1 MERINHSLNN
11 ILTIVALTLLLAACG
26 DIETTPTESPGNE
39 RTIPESTTKLRATPN
54 GFTEEAY
61 GVAAKW
67 YNYRSETHV
76 LDPKNFVYMVDGP
89 EAHVLLEIVSYY
101 NDQGDSGYMTI
112 RAKKVAE
119 SDLGSTQKLQIEG
132 SVKKGRVCL
141 NVQSLETTSCNSDN
155 WEVLFRTDYRIVPA
169 AGFAPSNPAIYFA
182 GHWSQDEKVEISRIE
197 AEKMKDVT
205 SESLEDATELRSAQ
219 HSRLD
224 SMLGTFPEDRLP
236 SDVFVQATPSQK
248 VVQWQVTDI
257 TDGELEIR
265 SRCADLATSP
275 GQQTS
280 LSDNEIATQTY
291 ELSDGSK
298 QYAVQLASIC
308 NGDLVLEQ
316 SKSEPFEGLWPSTK
330 TFSLLIEQTGDERSL
345 RLPPGHL
352 FWNATA
358 NAEGQPED
366 LEDVKIPAQLWE

>member
-1 MERINHSLNN
+1 METFSHSLIN
-11 ILTIVALTLLLAACG
+11 ISTVVVLSLLLAACG
-26 DIETTPTESPGNE
+26 DIETTPEESPDNK

-67 YNYRSETHV
+67 YSYRSETHV

-89 EAHVLLEIVSYY
+89 ESHVLLEIVSYY
-101 NDQGDSGYMTI
+101 NDEGDSGYMTI

-119 SDLGSTQKLQIEG
+119 SDLGSTQKLQIKG
-132 SVKKGRVCL
+132 NVKKGRVCL
-141 NVQSLETTSCNSDN
+141 DVQSLETTSCESDN

-182 GHWSQDEKVEISRIE
+182 GHWSQDEKVEISRIQ

-219 HSRLD
+219 YSRLD

-236 SDVFVQATPSQK
+236 SDVFFQATPGQK

-265 SRCADLATSP
+265 SRCADLASSP
-275 GQQTS
+275 AQQTS
-280 LSDNEIATQTY
+280 LSDKEIATQTY
-291 ELSDGSK
+291 ELSDGSE

-308 NGDLVLEQ
+308 SGELVLD
-316 SKSEPFEGLWPSTK
+316 KPRNEPFEGLWPSTK
-330 TFSLLIEQTGDERSL
+330 TFSLFIEKTGGETSL